1 LEIEFKLYHYMPPGT
16 EDKAV
21 EVQPY
26 LFFEGRCDEAIE
38 FYKKA
43 LGATVDMLMR
53 FKDAPDQ
60 SMVSPGSAE
69 KVMHAAVRVG
79 GTQILMSDGRC
90 QGSANFNGFSLA
102 VSAANEAEAERMFN
116 ALADGGKVRMPM
128 AKTFFS
134 SRFGMVADKFGVGW
148 MVLAGQ

>member
-1 LEIEFKLYHYMPPGT
+1 MQ
-16 EDKAV
+16 
-21 EVQPY
+21 VQPY

-38 FYKKA
+38 FYQKT
-43 LGATVDMLMR
+43 LGAKVDMLMR
-53 FKDAPDQ
+53 FKEAPDQ

-79 GTQILMSDGRC
+79 DAQILMSDGRC

-102 VSAANEAEAERMFN
+102 VSAGNETEAERMFN
-116 ALADGGKVRMPM
+116 ALAEGGQVRMPM

-148 MVLAGQ
+148 MVLVAQ